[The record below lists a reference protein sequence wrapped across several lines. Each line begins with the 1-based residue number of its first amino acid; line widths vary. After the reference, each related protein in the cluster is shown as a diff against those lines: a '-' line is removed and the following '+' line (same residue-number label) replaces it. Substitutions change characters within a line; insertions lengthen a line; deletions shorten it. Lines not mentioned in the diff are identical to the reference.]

1 MPSSEDKIVRSFYD
15 LPMTTQPS
23 NLLCREAAQFN
34 HALQRTGGAV
44 PGHEIFEMLRLLRG
58 SRRSL
63 SFCHGNAY
71 D

>member
-34 HALQRTGGAV
+34 QTLQRTG
-44 PGHEIFEMLRLLRG
+44 H
-58 SRRSL
+58 SRCRVSLEFSCSCQLKPSL
-63 SFCHGNAY
+63 SFCS
-71 D
+71 